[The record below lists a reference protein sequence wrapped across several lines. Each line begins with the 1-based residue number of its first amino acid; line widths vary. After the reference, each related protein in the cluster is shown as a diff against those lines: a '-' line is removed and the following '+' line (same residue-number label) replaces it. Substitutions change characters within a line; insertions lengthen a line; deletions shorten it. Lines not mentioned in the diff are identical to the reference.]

1 MTRLRLHLVLPLL
14 TLLLSGCQIF
24 LDATLFN
31 NTDED
36 VEIDA
41 GKDIVAVAPN
51 QFAHLTYPNESTDR
65 VFRLA
70 IGKCVY
76 LYEVPEALK
85 DYHLPDFQFRTGR
98 GVQIQVEKDFS
109 VNLLSPSYAGD
120 TPASGEMILQREGF
134 PLHPIDRKCGQRQG

>member
-1 MTRLRLHLVLPLL
+1 MTRLRLYLVLPLL
-14 TLLLSGCQIF
+14 PLVLSGCQIF

-31 NTDED
+31 NTDEG
-36 VEIDA
+36 VELRA
-41 GKDIVAVAPN
+41 GKDIVVVAPN

-65 VFRLA
+65 IFRLT

-76 LYEVPEALK
+76 LYEVPEALN
-85 DYHLPDFQFRTGR
+85 DYHLPDFKFRTGR

-120 TPASGEMILQREGF
+120 APASGEMILRHEGF
-134 PLHPIDRKCGQRQG
+134 PLHPVSRKCR